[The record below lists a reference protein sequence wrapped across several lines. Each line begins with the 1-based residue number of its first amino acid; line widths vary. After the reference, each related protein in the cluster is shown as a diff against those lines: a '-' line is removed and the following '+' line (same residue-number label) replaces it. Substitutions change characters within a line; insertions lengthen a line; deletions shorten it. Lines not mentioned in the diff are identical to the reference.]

1 MNDFLIRNCKLF
13 DGETF
18 HSDQDVRI
26 EQGVVTDV
34 SNAAERPGA
43 GTDDVG
49 IPTLDGA
56 GKTLTPGI
64 IDCHV
69 HMTTR
74 EAGSLD
80 AMMEPFSLQFFQA
93 VEHLS
98 RTLRAGVTTV
108 RDAGGSDAGVK
119 AALERGIVEGP
130 RLRAAISIMSQ
141 TGGHGD
147 GRLPSGAE
155 SPMLSGHPGRPHGV
169 ADGVDGVTR
178 KAREL
183 FHAGADHIKI
193 CSTGGVLSPADDPR
207 HSQFTEAEIRA
218 IVAEAAAQGSYVMS
232 HAQGSNG
239 IKTALRAGVRSI
251 EHGIYLD
258 DEAIELFL
266 ETGAYLVPTL
276 QAPVSV
282 IRAADSGSNLPASV
296 VEKAR
301 HVADVHIESIAKAHR
316 AGVRLAMGTDAG
328 VGPHGQ
334 NLEELELLSK
344 VGLSAA
350 EALRAATVNGADLMG
365 IDDIGRVTRGAV
377 ADLVLFEGDVEADGL
392 VGIQDRVHAVFQS
405 GVHVV

>member
-1 MNDFLIRNCKLF
+1 
-13 DGETF
+13 
-18 HSDQDVRI
+18 
-26 EQGVVTDV
+26 
-34 SNAAERPGA
+34 
-43 GTDDVG
+43 
-49 IPTLDGA
+49 
-56 GKTLTPGI
+56 
-64 IDCHV
+64 
-69 HMTTR
+69 
-74 EAGSLD
+74 
-80 AMMEPFSLQFFQA
+80 
-93 VEHLS
+93 
-98 RTLRAGVTTV
+98 
-108 RDAGGSDAGVK
+108 
-119 AALERGIVEGP
+119 
-130 RLRAAISIMSQ
+130 
-141 TGGHGD
+141 
-147 GRLPSGAE
+147 
-155 SPMLSGHPGRPHGV
+155 MLSGHPGRPHGV

>member
-1 MNDFLIRNCKLF
+1 MNDLLIRNCKLF

>member
-108 RDAGGSDAGVK
+108 RDAGGSEAGVK

>member
-1 MNDFLIRNCKLF
+1 MNDLLIRNCKLF

-282 IRAADSGSNLPASV
+282 IRAADSVSNLPASV

>member
-1 MNDFLIRNCKLF
+1 MNDLLIRNCKLF

-193 CSTGGVLSPADDPR
+193 CSTGGVG
-207 HSQFTEAEIRA
+207 HS
-218 IVAEAAAQGSYVMS
+218 
-232 HAQGSNG
+232 
-239 IKTALRAGVRSI
+239 
-251 EHGIYLD
+251 
-258 DEAIELFL
+258 
-266 ETGAYLVPTL
+266 
-276 QAPVSV
+276 
-282 IRAADSGSNLPASV
+282 
-296 VEKAR
+296 
-301 HVADVHIESIAKAHR
+301 
-316 AGVRLAMGTDAG
+316 
-328 VGPHGQ
+328 
-334 NLEELELLSK
+334 
-344 VGLSAA
+344 
-350 EALRAATVNGADLMG
+350 
-365 IDDIGRVTRGAV
+365 
-377 ADLVLFEGDVEADGL
+377 
-392 VGIQDRVHAVFQS
+392 
-405 GVHVV
+405 

>member
-301 HVADVHIESIAKAHR
+301 HVADVHIESIAKAHH